1 MALFT
6 AHLDPSGQT
15 PLHSLSHSDAL
26 KKDGLTDRHMHG
38 TDDTR
43 EGTEG
48 RASENVKAYAYAAG
62 WFYKRSVTSPSTLWA
77 RSLIGVKAGR
87 DDEVC

>member
-15 PLHSLSHSDAL
+15 PLTLSLRRP
-26 KKDGLTDRHMHG
+26 KKRRTDRQTHAR
-38 TDDTR
+38 DDTR